1 MPPSEV
7 ATTPTAPAMSRA
19 FRWDWAALNPFGDLR
34 VRYGIKIGLAM
45 LLALWIAQVFR
56 LPYPNWSILAVLVLM
71 NAHFVGAIAN
81 KAFMRA
87 IGTVIGA
94 LIGVWVVGDYGNT
107 PWAFVFWVFVVV
119 FVASYKFGH
128 LASAASPYAYFLVGN
143 TLLSVSTYGLPD
155 PSSVW
160 HVGLYRTLETL
171 VGVAS
176 ATLVTGILWPRHA
189 REEFI
194 QGANETLN
202 TAHLLLNAEARA
214 YVGDAVDPQR
224 VVDLRRVFSRQILG
238 LRTLL
243 QSGGRG
249 SAYFQARLGN
259 YQRFLVSL
267 THLFQAVLELQ
278 RRRAEEAE
286 LLELVR
292 PELER
297 VISEMDAELGVL
309 SAAGRYDYALSATGL
324 NAAFT
329 VLEAKVKELRDQ
341 GIFRNASPAA
351 GEAFFGH
358 FATLR
363 LIRDELN
370 LLRQISGE
378 LPRVRLAPLSQS
390 KRRLALPSIDWFWV
404 RAGIKGGI
412 SVCLAFLIVEWLHPP
427 GSTAIPLTA
436 WIFSLFG
443 RPFLN
448 AGGTGDLRIFQNVF
462 LTAACGLP
470 VVALLWL
477 IMPFLSNY
485 WAMNTFLF
493 VVSYAF
499 GYATARTQGVSFRM
513 QVTILAINSL
523 VALNPQKPVAFSTLM
538 GTYLGLM
545 TGMALASLVARLIWP
560 VLPQGLLRGNL
571 IIYFTDLRNLL
582 GGPKDEEFILGR
594 TVLLPIE
601 ALRAVERM
609 VFPHTPPG
617 ERERL
622 GNFIRVAQPLG
633 MQVKLLRQVRGR
645 PLPPAAKAELD
656 QPFTALDNA
665 FDRFLAKLAESF
677 RRRTETGV
685 DFPDLDA
692 PMQAVESALT
702 RVRDAGVLTG
712 EDVEAV
718 AQLLE
723 RVDRYRA
730 FTERLSLCRDR
741 LRELCLHRYLGDV
754 AL

>member
-1 MPPSEV
+1 MQPSEV
-7 ATTPTAPAMSRA
+7 ATPATPAMSRG
-19 FRWDWAALNPFGDLR
+19 FQWDWAALNPFGDLR
-34 VRYGIKIGLAM
+34 VRFGIKMGLAM
-45 LLALWIAQVFR
+45 LLALWIAQVLR

-81 KAFMRA
+81 KALMRA

-94 LIGVWVVGDYGNT
+94 LIGIWVVGDFGNT
-107 PWAFVFWVFVVV
+107 PWAFLFWAFVVV
-119 FVASYKFGH
+119 FVATYKFGQ
-128 LASAASPYAYFLVGN
+128 LASAAAPYAYFLVGN
-143 TLLSVSTYGLPD
+143 TLLSVSTYGLPN
-155 PSSVW
+155 PSNVW
-160 HVGLYRTLETL
+160 HIALDRTLETL

-176 ATLVTGILWPRHA
+176 ATFITGIIWPRHA

-194 QGANETLN
+194 QGANEALKTV
-202 TAHLLLNAEARA
+202 HLLLNAEARA
-214 YVGDAVDPQR
+214 YVGDAVDPRR
-224 VVDLRRVFSRQILG
+224 VVDLRVVFSRQVMA

-297 VISEMDAELGVL
+297 VIAAVDAELSVL
-309 SAAGRYDYALSATGL
+309 SAASWHGHALPPTSL
-324 NAAFT
+324 NAAFAALAT
-329 VLEAKVKELRDQ
+329 KVKELRDA
-341 GIFRNASPAA
+341 GTFRNASHPA

-370 LLRQISGE
+370 LLREISGE
-378 LPRVRLAPLSQS
+378 LPRVRLPLASER
-390 KRRLALPSIDWFWV
+390 KRRLVLPAIDLFWV
-404 RAGIKGGI
+404 QAGIKGGI
-412 SVCLAFLIVEWLHPP
+412 SVCLAFLIVEWLQPP
-427 GSTAIPLTA
+427 GPTAIPLAA
-436 WIFSLFG
+436 WLFSIFG

-462 LTAACGLP
+462 LTALGGLP

-485 WAMNTFLF
+485 WAMNVFLF

-513 QVTILAINSL
+513 QVTILAINSV
-523 VALNPQKPVAFSTLM
+523 VALNPQNPVAFSTLIDA
-538 GTYLGLM
+538 YLGLM
-545 TGMALASLVARLIWP
+545 TGLVIASVVARLLWP
-560 VLPQGLLRGNL
+560 VLPQGLLRRNL
-571 IIYFTDLRNLL
+571 IIYFTDLRKLL
-582 GGPKDEEFILGR
+582 GGAKEEEFILGR
-594 TVLLPIE
+594 CVLLPME
-601 ALRAVERM
+601 ALRAVEKM
-609 VFPHTPPG
+609 ALPCSPHG

-633 MQVKLLRQVRGR
+633 MQIPLLREVRSR
-645 PLPPAAKAELD
+645 PLPAAVEATLHEPFAALENTFD
-656 QPFTALDNA
+656 Q
-665 FDRFLAKLAESF
+665 FLAKLSESF
-677 RRRTETGV
+677 RRRTTTGV
-685 DFPDLDA
+685 GFPDLDA
-692 PMQAVESALT
+692 PIDAVESALT
-702 RVRDAGVLTG
+702 HVRDEGILTG

-718 AQLLE
+718 AHLLE
-723 RVDRYRA
+723 LVDRYHA
-730 FTERLSLCRDR
+730 MTERLLLCRDR
-741 LRELCLHRYLGDV
+741 LRELSLHRYLGDV

>member
-1 MPPSEV
+1 
-7 ATTPTAPAMSRA
+7 MSRGLK
-19 FRWDWAALNPFGDLR
+19 WDWAALNPLSDLR
-34 VRYGIKIGLAM
+34 VRFGIKMGLAM
-45 LLALWIAQVFR
+45 VLALWIAQVFR

-81 KAFMRA
+81 KALMRA
-87 IGTVIGA
+87 IGTVVGA
-94 LIGVWVVGDYGNT
+94 LIGIWVVGDFGNT
-107 PWAFVFWVFVVV
+107 PWAFLFWTFVVV

-128 LASAASPYAYFLVGN
+128 LASAAAPYAYFLVGN
-143 TLLSVSTYGLPD
+143 TLLSVSTYGLPN
-155 PSSVW
+155 PSTVW

-176 ATLVTGILWPRHA
+176 ATFVTGIIWPRHA

-194 QGANETLN
+194 QGADETLN
-202 TAHLLLNAEARA
+202 TARLLLNAEARA
-214 YVGDAVDPQR
+214 YVGEAVDAKR

-297 VISEMDAELGVL
+297 VISEIDAELGVL
-309 SAAGRYDYALSATGL
+309 SAASWHGYALPATGL
-324 NAAFT
+324 NAAFAE
-329 VLEAKVKELRDQ
+329 LEAKVKQLRDQ
-341 GIFRNASPAA
+341 GTFRNASPAA

-370 LLRQISGE
+370 LLREISGE
-378 LPRVRLAPLSQS
+378 LPRVRLAPVSPR
-390 KRRLALPSIDWFWV
+390 KRRPVLPSIDWFWV

-427 GSTAIPLTA
+427 GPTAIPLCA

-462 LTAACGLP
+462 ITAVCGLP

-477 IMPFLSNY
+477 IMPLLSNY
-485 WAMNTFLF
+485 WAMNAFLF

-499 GYATARTQGVSFRM
+499 GYATARTQGVGFRM
-513 QVTILAINSL
+513 QVAILAINSV
-523 VALNPQKPVAFSTLM
+523 VALNPQNPVAFSTLM
-538 GTYLGLM
+538 DAYLGLM
-545 TGMALASLVARLIWP
+545 TGMVIASVVARLLWP

-571 IIYFTDLRNLL
+571 ILYFTDLRNLL
-582 GGPKDEEFILGR
+582 GGPKDQEFILSR
-594 TVLLPIE
+594 TVLLPME

-609 VFPHTPPG
+609 VLPCSPHG

-633 MQVKLLRQVRGR
+633 IQITLLQDVRSR
-645 PLPPAAKAELD
+645 PLPAAAKAKLQE
-656 QPFTALDNA
+656 PFTALENT
-665 FDRFLAKLAESF
+665 FDQFLAKLSESF
-677 RRRTETGV
+677 RRRTGTGV
-685 DFPDLDA
+685 EFPDLDA
-692 PMQAVESALT
+692 PMNAVESALT
-702 RVRDAGVLTG
+702 RVRDEGILKG
-712 EDVEAV
+712 EDVETV

-723 RVDRYRA
+723 LVDRYHA
-730 FTERLSLCRDR
+730 FTERLLLCRDR
-741 LRELCLHRYLGDV
+741 LRELNLHRYLGDV

>member
-1 MPPSEV
+1 MPPSEAA
-7 ATTPTAPAMSRA
+7 ATPAAPAMGRDLQ
-19 FRWDWAALNPFGDLR
+19 RDWAALNPLGDLR
-34 VRYGIKIGLAM
+34 VRFGIKMGLAM
-45 LLALWIAQVFR
+45 ILALWIAQLFR

-81 KAFMRA
+81 KALMRA
-87 IGTVIGA
+87 LGTLIGA
-94 LIGVWVVGDYGNT
+94 LIGVWVVGDFGNT
-107 PWAFVFWVFVVV
+107 PWAFLFWVSVVV

-128 LASAASPYAYFLVGN
+128 LASAAAPYAYFLVGN
-143 TLLSVSTYGLPD
+143 TLLSVSTYGLPN
-155 PSSVW
+155 PSAVW

-176 ATLVTGILWPRHA
+176 ATFVTGIIWPRHA

-194 QGANETLN
+194 QGANETLG
-202 TAHLLLNAEARA
+202 TARQLLNAEARA

-224 VVDLRRVFSRQILG
+224 VVDLRRVFSRQIMG

-249 SAYFQARLGN
+249 SAYFQAHLGD

-286 LLELVR
+286 LLALVR

-297 VISEMDAELGVL
+297 VISEIDSELSVL
-309 SAAGRYDYALSATGL
+309 SSAGRHGYGLPATGL
-324 NAAFT
+324 NAA
-329 VLEAKVKELRDQ
+329 VADLEAKVKVLRDQ
-341 GIFRNASPAA
+341 GTFRRASPAA

-370 LLRQISGE
+370 LLREISGE
-378 LPRVRLAPLSQS
+378 LPRARLAPASPR
-390 KRRLALPSIDWFWV
+390 KRRPILPSIDWFWV
-404 RAGIKGGI
+404 RAAIKGSV
-412 SVCLAFLIVEWLHPP
+412 SVCLALLIVEWLHPP
-427 GSTAIPLTA
+427 GSTAIPLCA

-462 LTAACGLP
+462 ITAACGLP

-477 IMPFLSNY
+477 IMPLLSNY
-485 WAMNTFLF
+485 WAMNVFLF
-493 VVSYAF
+493 LVSYAF

-513 QVTILAINSL
+513 QVAILAINSV
-523 VALNPQKPVAFSTLM
+523 VALNPQVPVAFSTLM
-538 GTYLGLM
+538 NAYLGLM
-545 TGMALASLVARLIWP
+545 TGMVLAALVARLLWP

-571 IIYFTDLRNLL
+571 IRYFTDLRNLL
-582 GGPKDEEFILGR
+582 GGLKDQEFILTG

-601 ALRAVERM
+601 ALRAVEKM
-609 VFPHTPPG
+609 MFPGCSKG

-622 GNFIRVAQPLG
+622 DTFIRVAQPLG
-633 MQVKLLRQVRGR
+633 MQVTLLRQFRR
-645 PLPPAAKAELD
+645 LLLPEAANAELH
-656 QPFTALDNA
+656 QPFTTLEAT
-665 FDRFLAKLAESF
+665 FDQFLEKLAESF
-677 RRRTETGV
+677 RRRTGTGV
-685 DFPDLDA
+685 EFPDLDA
-692 PMQAVESALT
+692 PMGAVESALS
-702 RVRDAGVLTG
+702 RVRDEGILAS
-712 EDVEAV
+712 EDVETV
-718 AQLLE
+718 AHLLE
-723 RVDRYRA
+723 LVDRYHA
-730 FTERLSLCRDR
+730 LTERLLLCRDR
-741 LRELCLHRYLGDV
+741 LRELSLHCYLGDV